1 VAVRARETGTS
12 VERMTALDTWF
23 LHVEDDVNHMHIGSI
38 GVFEGPAPRWQEL
51 RDAIDAKLDLI
62 PRYRQRYRDVARG
75 LARPVWVADPHF
87 DLDYHVRHTALPRPG
102 DDDQLRRLVGRIMG
116 QQLDRRRPLWETWF
130 VEGLDDDRWAMIS
143 KVHHCVVDGVA
154 GTDLLATV
162 LDADPDAVVATP
174 SAEPREAGAARTG
187 DGTRPLV
194 GAVAHAATAVP
205 RRVGQALAAPLR
217 DPVGTVGAAAAAV
230 KGVGELSG
238 VVRRMPP
245 TSLTGPIG
253 PHRRYATADAS
264 LEDAKAIK
272 RALGGTVNDV
282 VLAAITTG
290 FRDLLAARG
299 ELTATSVVRTLVPV
313 SLRRED
319 QRGDLHNLV
328 AALFLALPV
337 GTDDPAERYRVV
349 RDTMEELKGSG
360 EQVTT
365 AALVGATD
373 LAPTAFVGLALRGVS
388 SLLHRHQRYITT
400 VTTNVPGPQTPQY
413 LLGRRMVKAYPFVPI
428 AEGLRT
434 GVAIFSYDGQLTFGV
449 TADLGEVPD
458 VEVLTDGVV
467 RGMAELLAL
476 VR

>member
-1 VAVRARETGTS
+1 VAARARETGPL
-12 VERMTALDTWF
+12 VERMSALDTWF

-38 GVFEGPAPRWQEL
+38 GVFEGPAPSWDEL
-51 RDAIDAKLDLI
+51 RATIDAKLDLI

-87 DLDYHVRHTALPRPG
+87 ELDYHLRHTALPRPG
-102 DDDQLRRLVGRIMG
+102 DDEQLKRLIGRIMG

-130 VEGLDDDRWAMIS
+130 VEGLDEDRWAMIS

-162 LDADPDAVVATP
+162 LDDDPAAVVPATAP
-174 SAEPREAGAARTG
+174 AADLRDDG
-187 DGTRPLV
+187 SGGGTRPLV
-194 GAVAHAATAVP
+194 GAVAHAASAVP
-205 RRVGQALAAPLR
+205 RRVGQALSTPLR

-238 VVRRMPP
+238 IVRRMPP
-245 TSLTGPIG
+245 SSLTGPIG
-253 PHRRYATADAS
+253 PHRRYATAEAS
-264 LEDAKAIK
+264 LDDAKAVK

-349 RDTMEELKGSG
+349 RDTMQELKGSG

-365 AALVGATD
+365 AALVGASD

-400 VTTNVPGPQTPQY
+400 VTTNVPGPPTPQH
-413 LLGRRMVKAYPFVPI
+413 LLGRRMVTAYPYVPI

-458 VEVLTDGVV
+458 VEVLADGIT
-467 RGMAELLAL
+467 RGMDELVAL

>member
-1 VAVRARETGTS
+1 
-12 VERMTALDTWF
+12 MTALDTWF

-38 GVFEGPAPRWQEL
+38 GVFEGPPPRWEEL

-75 LARPVWVADPHF
+75 LARPVWIDDPHF
-87 DLDYHVRHTALPRPG
+87 ELDYHVRHTALPRPG

-130 VEGLDDDRWAMIS
+130 VEGLEGERWAMVS
-143 KVHHCVVDGVA
+143 KVHHCIVDGIA

-162 LDADPDAVVATP
+162 LDDDPDAVVVHAP
-174 SAEPREAGAARTG
+174 RPDAGDGPAEDGTG
-187 DGTRPLV
+187 DDPARPLV

-238 VVRRMPP
+238 IVRRMPP
-245 TSLTGPIG
+245 SSLTGPIG
-253 PHRRYATADAS
+253 PHRRFATAEAS
-264 LEDAKAIK
+264 LDDAKAVK

-290 FRDLLAARG
+290 FRDLLAGRG

-313 SLRRED
+313 SLRRAD

-349 RDTMEELKGSG
+349 RDTMQELKGSG

-365 AALVGATD
+365 AALVGASD

-388 SLLHRHQRYITT
+388 SLLHRHQRYVTT
-400 VTTNVPGPQTPQY
+400 VTTNVPGPQTPQH
-413 LLGRRMVKAYPFVPI
+413 LLGRRMEKAYPYVPI
-428 AEGLRT
+428 AEGIRI

-458 VEVLTDGVV
+458 VEVLTDGIT
-467 RGMAELLAL
+467 RGMEELLAL

>member
-1 VAVRARETGTS
+1 
-12 VERMTALDTWF
+12 MNALDTWF
-23 LHVEDDVNHMHIGSI
+23 LHVEDDVNHMHIGSV
-38 GVFEGPAPRWQEL
+38 GVFEGPAPRWEEL
-51 RDAIDAKLDLI
+51 RDIIDAKLDLI
-62 PRYRQRYRDVARG
+62 PRYRQRYRDVAKG

-87 DLDYHVRHTALPRPG
+87 ELDYHVRHTALPRPG
-102 DDDQLRRLVGRIMG
+102 DDEQLKRLVGRIMG

-130 VEGLDDDRWAMIS
+130 VEGLEGDRWAMIS

-162 LDADPDAVVATP
+162 LDDDPDAVVAPATASGTTTGTAP
-174 SAEPREAGAARTG
+174 TAGPEDDGTSDGTRG
-187 DGTRPLV
+187 GTRPLV

-205 RRVGQALAAPLR
+205 RRVGQALSAPLR

-238 VVRRMPP
+238 IVRRMPP
-245 TSLTGPIG
+245 SSLTGPIG
-253 PHRRYATADAS
+253 PHRRYATAEAS
-264 LEDAKAIK
+264 LDDAKAVK

-349 RDTMEELKGSG
+349 RDTMQELKGSG

-365 AALVGATD
+365 AALVGASD

-400 VTTNVPGPQTPQY
+400 VTTNVPGPQTPQH
-413 LLGRRMVKAYPFVPI
+413 LLGRRMVKAFPYVPI

-458 VEVLTDGVV
+458 VEVLADGIT
-467 RGMAELLAL
+467 RGMDELLAL
-476 VR
+476 VH

>member
-1 VAVRARETGTS
+1 
-12 VERMTALDTWF
+12 MNALDTWF
-23 LHVEDDVNHMHIGSI
+23 LHVEDDVNHMHIGSV
-38 GVFEGPAPRWQEL
+38 GVFEGPAPRWEEL
-51 RDAIDAKLDLI
+51 RDTIDAKLDLI

-87 DLDYHVRHTALPRPG
+87 ELDYHVRHTALPRPG
-102 DDDQLRRLVGRIMG
+102 DDAQLKRLVGRIMG

-130 VEGLDDDRWAMIS
+130 VEGLEGDRWAMIS

-162 LDADPDAVVATP
+162 LDDDPDAVVTPATAP
-174 SAEPREAGAARTG
+174 GTTTGTAGAPTPG
-187 DGTRPLV
+187 PEDDGTDDGTRPLV

-205 RRVGQALAAPLR
+205 RRVGQALSAPLR

-238 VVRRMPP
+238 IVRRMPP
-245 TSLTGPIG
+245 SSLTGPIG
-253 PHRRYATADAS
+253 PHRRYATAEAS
-264 LEDAKAIK
+264 LDDAKAVK

-337 GTDDPAERYRVV
+337 GTDDAAERYRVV
-349 RDTMEELKGSG
+349 RDTMQELKGSG

-365 AALVGATD
+365 AALVGASD

-400 VTTNVPGPQTPQY
+400 VTTNVPGPQTPQH
-413 LLGRRMVKAYPFVPI
+413 LLGRRMVKAFPYVPI
-428 AEGLRT
+428 AEGLRI

-458 VEVLTDGVV
+458 VEVLAEGIT
-467 RGMAELLAL
+467 RGMDELLAL
-476 VR
+476 VH

>member
-1 VAVRARETGTS
+1 

-38 GVFEGPAPRWQEL
+38 GVFEGPPPRWEEL

-75 LARPVWVADPHF
+75 LARPVWIDDPHF
-87 DLDYHVRHTALPRPG
+87 ELDYHVRHTALPRPG

-130 VEGLDDDRWAMIS
+130 VEGLEGERWAMIS
-143 KVHHCVVDGVA
+143 KVHHCIVDGIA

-162 LDADPDAVVATP
+162 LDDDPDAVVVHAP
-174 SAEPREAGAARTG
+174 RPGAGDRPAEDGTG
-187 DGTRPLV
+187 DDPARPLV

-238 VVRRMPP
+238 IVRRMPP
-245 TSLTGPIG
+245 SSLTGPIG
-253 PHRRYATADAS
+253 PHRRFATAEAS
-264 LEDAKAIK
+264 LDDAKAVK

-290 FRDLLAARG
+290 FRDLLAGRG

-313 SLRRED
+313 SLRRAD

-349 RDTMEELKGSG
+349 RDTMQELKGSG

-365 AALVGATD
+365 AALVGASD

-388 SLLHRHQRYITT
+388 SLLHRHQRYVTT
-400 VTTNVPGPQTPQY
+400 VTTNVPGPQTPQH
-413 LLGRRMVKAYPFVPI
+413 LLGRRMEKAYPYVPI
-428 AEGLRT
+428 AEGIRI

-458 VEVLTDGVV
+458 VDVLADGIT
-467 RGMAELLAL
+467 RGMEELLAL